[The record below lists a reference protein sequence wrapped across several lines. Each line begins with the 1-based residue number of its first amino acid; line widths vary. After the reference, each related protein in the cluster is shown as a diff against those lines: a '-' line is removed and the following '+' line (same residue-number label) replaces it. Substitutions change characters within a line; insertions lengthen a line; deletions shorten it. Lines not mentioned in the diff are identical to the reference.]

1 MLDCIV
7 SNLGHNSLV
16 TVDISCVGTCYV
28 PSENEKKKRKLNE

>member
-1 MLDCIV
+1 MLDCIG